1 VVNQDRKQG
10 DNTWMQK
17 KNNECYIL
25 SKINRKLTLLFIIV
39 GFVAPALAIYY
50 FYYISINS
58 FTVEISLEQTTLLGT
73 IVICII
79 ILIAIDTGF
88 IGFLISRNISKPIK
102 ELCNATKEV
111 EKGNY
116 DIRLDIK
123 SKDEIGELLKSFNKT
138 TSTLAKIEEQRRE
151 IDRAKTEFLSI
162 TSHELR
168 SPMTPMKA
176 QLQMLKREYFGKL
189 SKDQKKSLEIIIRN
203 ADRLDNIIADFLEIS
218 RIEAARLKFNFQETD
233 IKHIIEETI
242 EFMNAFAREKNIK
255 LVTKIEKLPII
266 EADSGRLSQV
276 LRNLINNA
284 IKFSE
289 KNSKIEILAKTEK
302 NFIFFSVKDYG
313 CGLTSENQLR
323 IFEPFYQ
330 VENASRRKHGG
341 TGLGLAICR
350 GIVESQ
356 NGKIWV
362 ESKSG
367 KGSKFNFT
375 IPLEPV
381 RDIKPIKV
389 LFSNKGTIE
398 RKIKEEFKI
407 VLGPLGENEFIELK
421 NKNAIDKEDLEEY
434 INFLIEK
441 FIIPYDRGEDFKNRI
456 SKIFGYEK
464 DLNNMKQDYFSDD
477 LGREVL
483 N

>member
-1 VVNQDRKQG
+1 
-10 DNTWMQK
+10 MQK
-17 KNNECYIL
+17 KDNDYFIF
-25 SKINRKLTLLFIIV
+25 SKINRKITLFFIIV
-39 GFVAPALAIYY
+39 GFVAPALAICY

-58 FTVEISLEQTTLLGT
+58 FTVEISKEQATLLGT
-73 IVICII
+73 IVIGMIV
-79 ILIAIDTGF
+79 LIAIDTGF
-88 IGFLISRNISKPIK
+88 IGFLISRKISKPIK

-116 DIRLDIK
+116 DIRLDVK
-123 SKDEIGELLKSFNKT
+123 SSDEIGELSKSFNKT
-138 TSTLAKIEEQRRE
+138 TKTLAKIEEERRE

-176 QLQMLKREYFGKL
+176 QLQMLKRGYFGKL
-189 SKDQKKSLEIIIRN
+189 KKDQKKSLEIIIRN

-218 RIEAARLKFNFQETD
+218 RIETARLKFNFQETD

-242 EFMNAFAREKNIK
+242 EFMKAFAKEKNIK
-255 LVTKIEKLPII
+255 LIAKLENLPKIEV
-266 EADSGRLSQV
+266 DSGRLSQV

-289 KNSKIEILAKTEK
+289 EKSKIEIFAKADK

-313 CGLTSENQLR
+313 CGLTYENQLR

-330 VENASRRKHGG
+330 VESASRRKHGG

-381 RDIKPIKV
+381 RDQKPIKV
-389 LFSNKGTIE
+389 LFSNKETIE

-407 VLGPLGENEFIELK
+407 VLGPLGENEFVELK

-441 FIIPYDRGEDFKNRI
+441 FIIPFDRGEDFKNRI
-456 SKIFGYEK
+456 SKIFGYEI
-464 DLNNMKQDYFSDD
+464 DFINMKIDYLSED
-477 LGREVL
+477 LKTGC
-483 N
+483 

>member
-1 VVNQDRKQG
+1 MDLK
-10 DNTWMQK
+10 K
-17 KNNECYIL
+17 KNLKNFIL
-25 SKINRKLTLLFIIV
+25 SKINRKLTLLFLIV

-50 FYYISINS
+50 FHYISINS
-58 FTVEISLEQTTLLGT
+58 FSVSITEDQTRLLTT
-73 IVICII
+73 IAICILF
-79 ILIAIDTGF
+79 LIAINAGF
-88 IGFLISRNISKPIK
+88 IGFLISKNISKPIK
-102 ELCNATKEV
+102 ELCNATKQV

-116 DIRLDIK
+116 DIRLNVK
-123 SKDEIGELLKSFNKT
+123 SIDEIGKLSKSFNKT
-138 TSTLAKIEEQRRE
+138 TETLAKIEEERAE

-176 QLQMLKREYFGKL
+176 QLQMLTQDYFGKL
-189 SKDQKKSLEIIIRN
+189 NKDQKKSLDIIIRN

-233 IKHIIEETI
+233 LKQVVQETI
-242 EFMNAFAREKNIK
+242 DFMNAYAKEKKIK
-255 LVTKIEKLPII
+255 LETQIEKLPVI

-289 KNSKIEILAKTEK
+289 ENSIIEISAKPVK
-302 NFIFFSVKDYG
+302 NCVLFSVRDYG
-313 CGLTSENQLR
+313 CGLTNENQLR

-330 VENASRRKHGG
+330 AENASRRKHGG

-350 GIVESQ
+350 GIIESQ

-362 ESKSG
+362 ESKPG
-367 KGSKFNFT
+367 KGSKFYFT
-375 IPLEPV
+375 IPFEPV

-398 RKIKEEFKI
+398 KKIKEEFKTI
-407 VLGPLGENEFIELK
+407 LGPLGENEFDELK
-421 NKNAIDKEDLEEY
+421 NKNAIDKEEIEEY
-434 INFLIEK
+434 IDFLIEK
-441 FIIPYDRGEDFKNRI
+441 FIISYDSGEIFKERI
-456 SKIFGYEK
+456 NQIFGNEK
-464 DLNNMKQDYFSDD
+464 DVINENEDTEYMGLRGVGVN
-477 LGREVL
+477 
-483 N
+483 